1 MSKKTTLNE
10 ISELITKGT
19 TPTSIGGEFTDSG
32 IYFVK
37 SESICDSKFLN
48 RDVFGYIDEETD
60 RKLKRSR
67 LAKDDLLFSIA
78 GAYLGKIGIVRNED
92 LPSNTNQAVGI
103 VRLKKNIVDV
113 NYVFYYFSQNHI
125 NKYINKLSSQS
136 SQPNLNLDLLG
147 KLEIEL
153 KDINTQQ
160 KIAAVLS
167 SLDSKIELNNKINA
181 ELEAMAKTLYD
192 YWFVQFDFPDS
203 DGKPYKTSG
212 GKMVWNDELK
222 REIPDGWE
230 VGTLSDIENNIVTG
244 KTPLTANDEFYN
256 GDVPFITIGDIRGN
270 MHIVDTQLKLSQKG
284 ADSQK
289 NKWIPKG
296 TLCVSCIASIGLIG
310 FTTQDSQTNQQINS
324 IVFSNE
330 ENKPYLYF
338 SLNDYFMFSKGAKTG
353 NTFLNMNKGDFE
365 GIRLI
370 KPDKNFL
377 LIFSEFTKPIVKQI
391 FNLSKENQTL
401 SELRDWLL
409 PMLMNGQVRVG

>member
-1 MSKKTTLNE
+1 MDNKISLKNLCIEDDWGKYGIPASAEDFDIKKTRYLRITD
-10 ISELITKGT
+10 ISEDGELLNNDKKSVSAPDIDKYILKKDDIVFARTGNSTGKTYFHEEKNGKLAFAGFLIKYALDNKRVN
-19 TPTSIGGEFTDSG
+19 P
-32 IYFVK
+32 
-37 SESICDSKFLN
+37 KFLKFYTISN
-48 RDVFGYIDEETD
+48 EYKNWVKNLSVGSTRGNINAQTFGDCPIPVPEREQQN
-60 RKLKRSR
+60 
-67 LAKDDLLFSIA
+67 LL
-78 GAYLGKIGIVRNED
+78 
-92 LPSNTNQAVGI
+92 
-103 VRLKKNIVDV
+103 VDT
-113 NYVFYYFSQNHI
+113 
-125 NKYINKLSSQS
+125 LS
-136 SQPNLNLDLLG
+136 LLV
-147 KLEIEL
+147 E
-153 KDINTQQ
+153 
-160 KIAAVLS
+160 
-167 SLDSKIELNNKINA
+167 KIELNNKINT

-192 YWFVQFDFPDS
+192 YWFVQFDFPDK

-230 VGTLSDIENNIVTG
+230 VGTLSDIEKNIITG

-324 IVFSNE
+324 IVFSKE
-330 ENKPYLYF
+330 ENKSYLYF
-338 SLNDYFMFSKGAKTG
+338 ALNDYFTFSKGAKTG

-370 KPDKNFL
+370 KPDNIFL
-377 LIFSEFTKPIVKQI
+377 LNFSEFTTPILKQI

-401 SELRDWLL
+401 STLRDWLL
-409 PMLMNGQVRVG
+409 PMLMNGQVTVN